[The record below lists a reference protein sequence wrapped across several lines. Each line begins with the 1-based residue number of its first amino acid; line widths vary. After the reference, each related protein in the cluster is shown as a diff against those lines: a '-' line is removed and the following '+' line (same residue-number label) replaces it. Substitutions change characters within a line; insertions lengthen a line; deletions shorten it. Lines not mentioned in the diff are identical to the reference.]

1 MKNLRFMMKVL
12 LTMIL
17 TLSLTVPAFAEQDV
31 KENLDLTEGL
41 ALSIEEFNILYGK
54 PTSNLEDI
62 TSIDKN
68 ATIKIQKIQIND
80 NQISLSAVVNYNNES
95 RTLEATGELYNSYKQ
110 EDSINS
116 IVGDLKDKSGNY
128 EIKLFDIYNDTAK
141 DKMIVNHS
149 LENMPHLKTYLNDH
163 QGNIILFET
172 ALSKELEHI
181 SVNNNEKIDTE
192 KDFFWFNDVI
202 TPYEQKEIPTN
213 DSIKSTL
220 GLDSFSPTAV
230 GYFSDWTHSTTY
242 YKSFYVGNDYVQA
255 YSLPYG
261 SWKALDVKNQSTWTN
276 SFKIAEHVTVNGK
289 TNRSVDSPFKYR
301 NVKLSTAVG
310 AKSSIVTAFIDGRL
324 AGINS
329 GSSLAIKIAEKAWS
343 TALPAAPS
351 ISEIRSWVNAIID
364 AGTSKTVTLGSS
376 NIKLSTSP
384 TVVESVNSGNNQLYK
399 ITDLNGS
406 NTGHHLN
413 LQTVVQYE
421 STTGTSATANAV
433 LKIKWDV
440 MYASSLLDSNQ
451 KEITFQY
458 NVSK

>member
-1 MKNLRFMMKVL
+1 MMKVL

-17 TLSLTVPAFAEQDV
+17 TLSLTVPAFAEQGV
-31 KENLDLTEGL
+31 KEDPELTEGL
-41 ALSIEEFNILYGK
+41 ALPIEKFNILYGK
-54 PTSNLEDI
+54 PTSNLKEI

-68 ATIKIQKIQIND
+68 ATLEIQNIQVND
-80 NQISLSAVVNYNNES
+80 NQVFLSAVVNYNNQNK
-95 RTLEATGELYNSYKQ
+95 TLEATGELYNSYKQ

-116 IVGDLKDKSGNY
+116 IVGDLKDKSGNF

-141 DKMIVNHS
+141 DKMIVNNS

-172 ALSKELEHI
+172 PLPEDLENI
-181 SVNNNEKIDTE
+181 SVNNSEKIDTE

-213 DSIKSTL
+213 DNIKSTL
-220 GLDSFSPTAV
+220 GLDSVFPTAV

-276 SFKIAEHVTVNGK
+276 SFKIAEHVTVNGT

-421 STTGTSATANAV
+421 STTGTSATANAI

-440 MYASSLLDSNQ
+440 MYASALLDSNQ

-458 NVSK
+458 SVSK

>member
-1 MKNLRFMMKVL
+1 MKNLKFLMKVL
-12 LTMIL
+12 LPVIL
-17 TLSLTVPAFAEQDV
+17 TLGLTVPVFAQQDV
-31 KENLDLTEGL
+31 KEVPELTKGL
-41 ALSIEEFNILYGK
+41 ALPIEEFNSLYGK
-54 PTSNLEDI
+54 PTSNLEEI
-62 TSIDKN
+62 TSIDEN
-68 ATIKIQKIQIND
+68 ATIKIQNIQIND
-80 NQISLSAVVNYNNES
+80 NQISLSAIVNYNNQNK
-95 RTLEATGELYNSYKQ
+95 TLEATGELYNSYKQ

-116 IVGDLKDKSGNY
+116 IVGDLKDTSGNF

-141 DKMIVNHS
+141 DKMIVNYS
-149 LENMPHLKTYLNDH
+149 LENLPHLKVYLSDH
-163 QGNIILFET
+163 QENIILFET
-172 ALSKELEHI
+172 SLPEDLEQI
-181 SVNNNEKIDTE
+181 SVNNNDKIDTE

-202 TPYEQKEIPTN
+202 APYEQKELPTN
-213 DSIKSTL
+213 DGIKSTL
-220 GLDSFSPTAV
+220 GLNSVSPTAV
-230 GYFSDWTHSTTY
+230 GNFSDWTHSTTY

-276 SFKIAEHVTVNGK
+276 SFKIAEHVTVNGT

-421 STTGTSATANAV
+421 STTGTSAKANAV

-440 MYASSLLDSNQ
+440 MYANALLDSNQ

>member
-1 MKNLRFMMKVL
+1 MKNSRFIMKIL

-17 TLSLTVPAFAEQDV
+17 TLSLTVPAFAQQVE
-31 KENLDLTEGL
+31 ENLDEVQGL
-41 ALSIEEFNILYGK
+41 ALPIDRFNVLYGK
-54 PTSNLEDI
+54 PTSDPEEI
-62 TSIDKN
+62 TSIEKN
-68 ATIKIQKIQIND
+68 ASIQIQNIQITG
-80 NQISLSAVVNYNNES
+80 NQLSLSAIVDYNNQS
-95 RTLEATGELYNSYKQ
+95 KTLEATGELYNSYKQ
-110 EDSINS
+110 QDSINS
-116 IVGDLKDKSGNY
+116 IVGDLQDQSGNF
-128 EIKLFDIYNDTAK
+128 EIKLFDVYNDTSEE
-141 DKMIVNHS
+141 KMIADYS
-149 LENMPHLKTYLNDH
+149 LQNKPHLKTYLTDH

-172 ALSKELEHI
+172 PLPKDLERV
-181 SVNNNEKIDTE
+181 SVSNNEKIDTE
-192 KDFFWFNDVI
+192 KDFFWFNDII

-213 DSIKSTL
+213 DTIKSAL
-220 GLDSFSPTAV
+220 GVDSVSPTAV

-242 YKSFYVGNDYVQA
+242 YKSFYIGSDYIQA

-276 SFKIAEHVTVNGK
+276 SFKIAEHVTVNGQ

-343 TALPAAPS
+343 KALPLAPS

-376 NIKLSTSP
+376 NIKLNTSP
-384 TVVESVNSGNNQLYK
+384 TVVESVNSGNNQMFK

-406 NTGHHLN
+406 NTGHHLS

-421 STTGTSATANAV
+421 SDTGTSATANAI
-433 LKIKWDV
+433 LTIKWDV
-440 MYASSLLDSNQ
+440 MYANALLNTSQ
-451 KEITFQY
+451 KEVTFQY